1 MSNQS
6 CKQVQ
11 TKGSQ
16 AAPRCLRG
24 ASAAAL
30 LAGGLMLA
38 ACSGAVIHQGHLFQ
52 EEDVNQIKTGMG
64 KDQVVLALGTP
75 DHQSSAGNNVYYY
88 ISTTANQP
96 MPFMKPEVTD
106 RRIVAVYFNNKERV
120 EQVANY
126 GMKDG
131 KIFDFVRRET
141 PAYSRDRGLLSEL
154 FRDIG
159 AGPAIPGMGGAKGP
173 GQ

>member
-1 MSNQS
+1 
-6 CKQVQ
+6 
-11 TKGSQ
+11 
-16 AAPRCLRG
+16 
-24 ASAAAL
+24 
-30 LAGGLMLA
+30 
-38 ACSGAVIHQGHLFQ
+38 
-52 EEDVNQIKTGMG
+52 
-64 KDQVVLALGTP
+64 
-75 DHQSSAGNNVYYY
+75 
-88 ISTTANQP
+88 
-96 MPFMKPEVTD
+96 MKPEVTD

-159 AGPAIPGMGGAKGP
+159 AGPSIPGMGGAKGP